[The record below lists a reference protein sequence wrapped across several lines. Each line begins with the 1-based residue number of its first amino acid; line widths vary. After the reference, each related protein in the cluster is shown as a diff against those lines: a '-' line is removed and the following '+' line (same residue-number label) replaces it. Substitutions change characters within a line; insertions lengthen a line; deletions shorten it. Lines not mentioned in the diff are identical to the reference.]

1 MTAARV
7 AAPALWLAALCLGI
21 HLFANPHHGVFRDE
35 LYFIVCGL
43 HPGLGYVDQPPLV
56 PLIAAASYK
65 LFGVA
70 LTPLRLFPALAM
82 AATVALVAEFAR
94 FLGGGRFA
102 QTLAGL
108 AALAS
113 PILLVDGLLMST
125 DCLQPLTWL
134 ACAYLVA
141 RLARGGDRR
150 LWLALGAVVGISLWS
165 KYLIAFYV
173 VALLVGIIAAPMRRQ
188 LLSVWPWAGALLALA
203 IIAPNL
209 AWQAAH
215 GFPFLEIGAAGAAS
229 KNIALSPLGFFG
241 QELLFV
247 GPPLA
252 LVWIAGLWRLA
263 KAPQERALAVAYFA
277 AAALF
282 IAGHGKA
289 YYLAPA
295 YPALFAAGGVWW
307 EGVLRPRAARLAALA
322 LVVLAGLL
330 TAPLVLPILPPQ
342 EVIAYSRRLGLAP
355 GAASTEHLK
364 PAVLPQ
370 QFADMFGWRE
380 MAAEVAR
387 VYRALPEDER
397 RRAVFFGRNYGE
409 AAAVDIYGPA
419 LGGPPAISGHNQY
432 FLWGP
437 RGFDGSVVI
446 ALGPPGAKFSGAF
459 GGIEVAGHIENAYAM
474 PYESGLDIYVLRQ
487 PKWSLS
493 KRWPR
498 LKHYE

>member
-7 AAPALWLAALCLGI
+7 APALWLPALCLGV
-21 HLFANPHHGVFRDE
+21 HLLANPHYGVFRDE

-43 HPGLGYVDQPPLV
+43 HPALGYVDQPPLI

-82 AATVALVAEFAR
+82 AATVALTAEFAR

-102 QTLAGL
+102 QILAGL
-108 AALAS
+108 AALAA

-173 VALLVGIIAAPMRRQ
+173 VGLLVGVAVAPMRRQ
-188 LLSVWPWAGALLALA
+188 LLTLWPWAGALLALA
-203 IIAPNL
+203 IIAPNV
-209 AWQAAH
+209 AWQAVH
-215 GFPFLEIGAAGAAS
+215 GFPFLEVGAAGARS

-241 QELLFV
+241 QQLLFV

-252 LVWIAGLWRLA
+252 LVWLAGLWHLA
-263 KAPQERALAVAYFA
+263 KAPQQRALAIAYFA
-277 AAALF
+277 VAALF

-295 YPALFAAGGVWW
+295 YPALMAAGGVWW
-307 EGVLRPRAARLAALA
+307 EGVLRARSARVAALTVI
-322 LVVLAGLL
+322 VVAGLL
-330 TAPLVLPILPPQ
+330 TAPMVLPILPPQ
-342 EVIAYSRRLGLAP
+342 DLIAYARHLGLSP
-355 GAASTEHLK
+355 GATATEHQK
-364 PAVLPQ
+364 PAALPQ

-380 MAAEVAR
+380 MAGEVAR
-387 VYRALPEDER
+387 VYLALSDDER

-409 AAAVDIYGPA
+409 AAAVEIYGG
-419 LGGPPAISGHNQY
+419 LPAISGHNQY

-437 RGFDGSVVI
+437 HGFDGSVVI
-446 ALGPPGAKFSGAF
+446 ALGPPGAKFYGAF
-459 GGIEVAGHIENAYAM
+459 GSIAVAGHIQNPYAM
-474 PYESGLDIYVLRQ
+474 PYESGLDVYVLRQ
-487 PKWSLS
+487 PKRPLAQL
-493 KRWPR
+493 WPR
-498 LKHYE
+498 LKHFD

>member
-7 AAPALWLAALCLGI
+7 APALWLAALCLGV
-21 HLFANPHHGVFRDE
+21 HLLANPHYGVFRDE

-43 HPGLGYVDQPPLV
+43 HPAFGYVDQPPLI

-82 AATVALVAEFAR
+82 SATVALTAEFAR

-102 QTLAGL
+102 QIVAGL
-108 AALAS
+108 AALAA
-113 PILLVDGLLMST
+113 PVLLVDGLLMST

-134 ACAYLVA
+134 ASAYLVA
-141 RLARGGDRR
+141 RLERGGDRR

-173 VALLVGIIAAPMRRQ
+173 LGLLAGIIAAPMRRQ
-188 LLSVWPWAGALLALA
+188 LLTLWPWAGALLALA
-203 IIAPNL
+203 MTAPNI

-215 GFPFLEIGAAGAAS
+215 GFPFLEIGAAGARG

-241 QELLFV
+241 QQLLII

-252 LVWIAGLWRLA
+252 LVWLAGLWRLA
-263 KAPQERALAVAYFA
+263 RAPQERALAVAYFVT
-277 AAALF
+277 AALF

-307 EGVLRPRAARLAALA
+307 EGVLRARATRVA
-322 LVVLAGLL
+322 VLAVVVAAGLI

-342 EVIAYSRRLGLAP
+342 DLIAYARHLGVSP
-355 GAASTEHLK
+355 GATSTEHHK
-364 PAVLPQ
+364 PAALPQ
-370 QFADMFGWRE
+370 HFADMFGWPE
-380 MAAEVAR
+380 MAGEVAR
-387 VYRALPEDER
+387 VYRALPDDER
-397 RRAVFFGRNYGE
+397 RRAVFFGWNYGE
-409 AAAVDIYGPA
+409 AAAVEIYG
-419 LGGPPAISGHNQY
+419 GVPAISGHNQY

-437 RGFDGSVVI
+437 QGFDGSVVI
-446 ALGPPGAKFSGAF
+446 ALGPPGSKFYGAF
-459 GGIEVAGHIENAYAM
+459 DSIEVAGQIANAYAM
-474 PYESGLDIYVLRQ
+474 PYESGLDVYVLRK
-487 PKWSLS
+487 PKWPLAT
-493 KRWPR
+493 RWPR
-498 LKHYE
+498 LKHFE